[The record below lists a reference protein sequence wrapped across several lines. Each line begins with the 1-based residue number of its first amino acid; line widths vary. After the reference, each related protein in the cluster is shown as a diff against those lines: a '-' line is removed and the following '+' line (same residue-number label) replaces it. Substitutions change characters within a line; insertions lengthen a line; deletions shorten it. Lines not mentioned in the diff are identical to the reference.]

1 MTVAV
6 QGGAGTVLE
15 FENVRLLR
23 HIELYKSEVEL
34 LKEANVMN
42 IENNW
47 SDRASWMARSVD
59 TKVAI
64 ATETHEQELKE
75 SMEYSVQLAN
85 DLRTARDKALSA
97 HENQRQLELE
107 RKQWQLNKWQLN
119 AETETL
125 KAKLA
130 QALEGA
136 AEHDNVLG
144 QLRQQLKEAETN
156 QAKLASELQ
165 VASDD
170 ADTCKTALGEAVD
183 QMAAQDKILQDLKQ
197 VRATETQFMG
207 EM

>member
-107 RKQWQLNKWQLN
+107 RK
-119 AETETL
+119 
-125 KAKLA
+125 
-130 QALEGA
+130 
-136 AEHDNVLG
+136 
-144 QLRQQLKEAETN
+144 
-156 QAKLASELQ
+156 
-165 VASDD
+165 
-170 ADTCKTALGEAVD
+170 
-183 QMAAQDKILQDLKQ
+183 
-197 VRATETQFMG
+197 
-207 EM
+207 